1 MTSACLITVVTRLYP
16 AYGVVLMH
24 QDASSVPE
32 LVPVYSVNPDRAQ
45 IPPKSSCQVE
55 FFGFSAT
62 AGQFQ
67 ERFTFS
73 LGSGAKSKQ
82 NVFDFIAKYVQ
93 AQLYTTLPN
102 ACCYTS
108 LDVSCCLFCTPS

>member
-1 MTSACLITVVTRLYP
+1 MPGHVTKSLPEYSWSQFLSP
-16 AYGVVLMH
+16 EWDLWLF
-24 QDASSVPE
+24 QDPSSVPE

-45 IPPKSSCQVE
+45 IAPKSSCQVE

-67 ERFTFS
+67 EHFICS

-82 NVFDFIAKYVQ
+82 NVFDFIAE
-93 AQLYTTLPN
+93 
-102 ACCYTS
+102 
-108 LDVSCCLFCTPS
+108 

>member
-1 MTSACLITVVTRLYP
+1 M
-16 AYGVVLMH
+16 
-24 QDASSVPE
+24 PE

-45 IPPKSSCQVE
+45 IPAKSSCQVE

-67 ERFTFS
+67 ERFTCS

-93 AQLYTTLPN
+93 AELYTTLAVTHHWTFLVASSAYKADVLGCAHV
-102 ACCYTS
+102 ACC
-108 LDVSCCLFCTPS
+108 C

>member
-1 MTSACLITVVTRLYP
+1 MD
-16 AYGVVLMH
+16 

-32 LVPVYSVNPDRAQ
+32 LVPVYSVTPDRTQ
-45 IPPKSSCQVE
+45 IAPKGSCQLE

-67 ERFTFS
+67 ERFTCS

-82 NVFDFIAKYVQ
+82 NVFDFVTKYVHLLTHI
-93 AQLYTTLPN
+93 ASNT
-102 ACCYTS
+102 ACCTHAAAKS
-108 LDVSCCLFCTPS
+108 RCCT